1 VERVSVFP
9 LDADMVESGGKKME
23 LKNYRIEFEEGLTL
37 LIWVDEDAR
46 LCRALMEGSNLDVI
60 RSDFYEAALAD
71 RDR

>member
-1 VERVSVFP
+1 
-9 LDADMVESGGKKME
+9 
-23 LKNYRIEFEEGLTL
+23 LTL